1 MTTANA
7 YPVTQTIRTIG
18 ILGGG
23 QLGMMLAEAAMP
35 LGYQCVFLEDNAH
48 CPASLY
54 GQVFSSDQLDDFI
67 AAADVFT
74 LEFENTPTA
83 TVEKLA
89 NLSKSGNKQGMFP
102 PPIALDI
109 AQDRLKEKQ
118 MFNDLDIAT
127 VPFKEISSEADL
139 KHACEALG
147 LPIVLKTSRG
157 GYDGKGQYVIKQE
170 SDIKAAWQDLKD
182 AVSGKG
188 SLTPTPAPLIAE
200 GFIDFSREVSII
212 AARAQ
217 DGTVRCY
224 DLVENHHFHGVLAKT
239 QAPAVGTSHIFSQ
252 AKEAITTVMNHLGY
266 VGVMAL
272 ELFVTKDDRDHDFL
286 LANEIA
292 PRVHNSGHWSIEG
305 AITSQFENHIRAVVN
320 LPLGDTDN
328 VHPAIMVNVLGQYPD
343 ISALL
348 AIDGVHYH
356 SYHKSERKDRK
367 IAHITLMPN
376 DVVDLEPSMA
386 KVVAVLPNK
395 VGLRKEYES
404 RQQQEQVN
412 DDQLSSAQIKDT
424 GARDNSVSGSKALND
439 KAPDNKTPSNTVIAD
454 EPDKAAE
461 PKNANSEISNPAD
474 AKTKTAK
481 AKK

>member
-23 QLGMMLAEAAMP
+23 QLGMMLAQAALP
-35 LGYQCVFLEDNAH
+35 LGYQCVFLEDNID

-54 GQVFSSDQLDDFI
+54 GRVFSSEQLEDFI

-83 TVEKLA
+83 TVEQLAKLSQS
-89 NLSKSGNKQGMFP
+89 NIKSTGTKSTSTKQGMFP

-118 MFNDLDIAT
+118 MFNTLDIAT
-127 VPFKEISSEADL
+127 VPFMTVGSQAEL
-139 KHACEALG
+139 KQACDTLG

-157 GYDGKGQYVIKQE
+157 GYDGKGQFVIKQD
-170 SDIKAAWQDLKD
+170 SDIKLAWQDLKN
-182 AVSGKG
+182 AVSGEG

-200 GFIDFSREVSII
+200 GFINFSREVSII
-212 AARAQ
+212 AVRAQ

-224 DLVENHHFHGVLAKT
+224 DLVENHHHNGVLAKT
-239 QAPAVGTSHIFSQ
+239 QAPAVGTSHLFAQ
-252 AKEAITTVMNHLGY
+252 AKNAITTVMNHLGY

-272 ELFVTKDDRDHDFL
+272 ELFVTKNARGHDYL

-305 AITSQFENHIRAVVN
+305 AITSQFENHIRAVVG

-343 ISALL
+343 ISAVLN
-348 AIDGVHYH
+348 IDGAHYH
-356 SYHKSERKDRK
+356 SYHKAERDDRK

-376 DVVDLEPSMA
+376 DVIDLEPALA
-386 KVVAVLPNK
+386 KLVAVLPNK
-395 VGLRKEYES
+395 VGLDKKSAVTNSPEVNTPLSAHNNPESQGTTESQDADLNATKEASTITANY
-404 RQQQEQVN
+404 
-412 DDQLSSAQIKDT
+412 
-424 GARDNSVSGSKALND
+424 
-439 KAPDNKTPSNTVIAD
+439 KAPKNTHN
-454 EPDKAAE
+454 E
-461 PKNANSEISNPAD
+461 
-474 AKTKTAK
+474 AKE
-481 AKK
+481 

>member
-23 QLGMMLAEAAMP
+23 QLGMMLAQAALP
-35 LGYQCVFLEDNAH
+35 LGYQCVFLEDNAD

-54 GQVFSSDQLDDFI
+54 GKVFPSEQLDEFI

-83 TVEKLA
+83 TVEQLA
-89 NLSKSGNKQGMFP
+89 NLSKSDSKQGMFP
-102 PPIALDI
+102 PPLALDI
-109 AQDRLKEKQ
+109 AQDRLKEKG
-118 MFNDLDIAT
+118 MFNKLDIAT
-127 VPFKEISSEADL
+127 VPFMAVNSEAEL
-139 KHACEALG
+139 KQACDELG

-157 GYDGKGQYVIKQE
+157 GYDGKGQFVIKE
-170 SDIKAAWQDLKD
+170 DNDIKTAWHELKD

-200 GFIDFSREVSII
+200 GFINFSREVSII
-212 AARAQ
+212 AVRAQ
-217 DGTVRCY
+217 NGQVRCY
-224 DLVENHHFHGVLAKT
+224 DLVENHHHHGILAKT
-239 QAPAVGTSHIFSQ
+239 RAPAVGTSHLFQQ
-252 AKEAITTVMNHLGY
+252 ATDAISTVMNHLGY

-272 ELFVTKDDRDHDFL
+272 ELFVSKDARGNDYL

-328 VHPAIMVNVLGQYPD
+328 VHPAIMLNVLGQYPD
-343 ISALL
+343 ISAVLN
-348 AIDGVHYH
+348 IDGAHYH
-356 SYHKSERKDRK
+356 SYHKAEREDRK

-376 DVVDLEPSMA
+376 DVADLEPALA
-386 KVVAVLPNK
+386 KLVAVLPNK
-395 VGLRKEYES
+395 VGLDKKLAPTITEKQTSTLEEAS
-404 RQQQEQVN
+404 NTKPNSTSE
-412 DDQLSSAQIKDT
+412 
-424 GARDNSVSGSKALND
+424 DNENEVKGSQTEALLKTD
-439 KAPDNKTPSNTVIAD
+439 KAEK
-454 EPDKAAE
+454 
-461 PKNANSEISNPAD
+461 
-474 AKTKTAK
+474 
-481 AKK
+481 

>member
-1 MTTANA
+1 MTIANA
-7 YPVTQTIRTIG
+7 YPITQTIHTIG

-23 QLGMMLAEAAMP
+23 QLGMMLAQAALP
-35 LGYQCVFLEDNAH
+35 LGYRCVFLEDNAD

-54 GQVFSSDQLDDFI
+54 GQVFSSAQLDDFI

-74 LEFENTPTA
+74 LEFENTPTE

-89 NLSKSGNKQGMFP
+89 KLSADKQKQGMFP

-118 MFNDLDIAT
+118 LFNDLNIAT
-127 VPFKEISSEADL
+127 VPFLAVSSLSEL
-139 KHACEALG
+139 KQACESLG

-170 SDIKAAWQDLKD
+170 ADIKLAWQDLKD

-188 SLTPTPAPLIAE
+188 SLTATPAPLIAE
-200 GFIDFSREVSII
+200 GFASFSREVSII
-212 AARAQ
+212 AARGQ
-217 DGTVRCY
+217 DGSVRCY
-224 DLVENHHFHGVLAKT
+224 DLVENHHHQGILAKT
-239 QAPAVGTSHIFSQ
+239 QAPAIGTSHLFAQ
-252 AKEAITTVMNHLGY
+252 AKASMTTLMNHLDY
-266 VGVMAL
+266 VGVMAV
-272 ELFVTKDDRDHDFL
+272 ELFVTKDSRGHDAL

-305 AITSQFENHIRAVVN
+305 AITSQFENHIRAVVG

-343 ISALL
+343 ISATA

-356 SYHKSERKDRK
+356 SYHKEERDNRK

-376 DVVDLEPSMA
+376 DVADLEPALA
-386 KVVAVLPNK
+386 KLVAILPNK
-395 VGLRKEYES
+395 VGLDKQYAVATDSKDIAEDINPVNSQES
-404 RQQQEQVN
+404 PQTEQTIE
-412 DDQLSSAQIKDT
+412 DSTIKST
-424 GARDNSVSGSKALND
+424 D
-439 KAPDNKTPSNTVIAD
+439 K
-454 EPDKAAE
+454 KAA
-461 PKNANSEISNPAD
+461 K
-474 AKTKTAK
+474 
-481 AKK
+481 

>member
-23 QLGMMLAEAAMP
+23 QLGMMLAQAALP
-35 LGYQCVFLEDNAH
+35 LGYQCVFLEDNAD

-54 GQVFSSDQLDDFI
+54 GKVFSSEQLDEFI

-83 TVEKLA
+83 TVEQLA
-89 NLSKSGNKQGMFP
+89 NLSKSGSKQGMFP
-102 PPIALDI
+102 PPLALDI
-109 AQDRLKEKQ
+109 AQDRLKEKG
-118 MFNDLDIAT
+118 MFNELDIAT
-127 VPFKEISSEADL
+127 VPFMAVNSEAEL
-139 KHACEALG
+139 KQACDKLG

-157 GYDGKGQYVIKQE
+157 GYDGKGQFVIKE
-170 SDIKAAWQDLKD
+170 DSDIKTAWHELKD

-200 GFIDFSREVSII
+200 GFINFSREVSII
-212 AARAQ
+212 AVRAQ
-217 DGTVRCY
+217 SGQVRCY
-224 DLVENHHFHGVLAKT
+224 DLVENHHHHGILAKT
-239 QAPAVGTSHIFSQ
+239 RAPAVGTSHLFQQ
-252 AKEAITTVMNHLGY
+252 ATDAISTVMNHLGY

-272 ELFVTKDDRDHDFL
+272 ELFVSKDARGNDYL

-328 VHPAIMVNVLGQYPD
+328 VHPAIMLNVLGQYPD
-343 ISALL
+343 IRAVLN
-348 AIDGVHYH
+348 IDGAHYH
-356 SYHKSERKDRK
+356 SYHKAEREDRK

-376 DVVDLEPSMA
+376 DVADLEPALA
-386 KVVAVLPNK
+386 KLVAVLPNK
-395 VGLRKEYES
+395 VGLDKKLAPTITQKQTSTLEKASHTKPNSTSKDNENEVKGS
-404 RQQQEQVN
+404 QTEA
-412 DDQLSSAQIKDT
+412 SSNT
-424 GARDNSVSGSKALND
+424 D
-439 KAPDNKTPSNTVIAD
+439 KAEK
-454 EPDKAAE
+454 
-461 PKNANSEISNPAD
+461 
-474 AKTKTAK
+474 
-481 AKK
+481 

>member
-7 YPVTQTIRTIG
+7 YPVTQNIRTIG

-35 LGYQCVFLEDNAH
+35 LGYQCVFLEDSAD

-54 GQVFSSDQLDDFI
+54 GRVFHSEQLEAFI

-83 TVEKLA
+83 TVEQLA
-89 NLSKSGNKQGMFP
+89 NLSKSGSKQGMFP

-118 MFNDLDIAT
+118 MFNALEIAT
-127 VPFKEISSEADL
+127 VPFKEVNSEAEL
-139 KHACEALG
+139 QQACSELG

-157 GYDGKGQYVIKQE
+157 GYDGKGQFVIKQD

-182 AVSGKG
+182 AVSGQG
-188 SLTPTPAPLIAE
+188 ELTPTPAPLIAE
-200 GFIDFSREVSII
+200 GFIHFSREVSII
-212 AARAQ
+212 AARGQ
-217 DGTVRCY
+217 NGQMRCY
-224 DLVENHHFHGVLAKT
+224 DLVENHHHHGILAKT
-239 QAPAVGTSHIFSQ
+239 QAPAVGTSHLLKQ
-252 AKEAITTVMNHLGY
+252 ATDAITTVMNHLGY

-272 ELFVTKDDRDHDFL
+272 ELFVTKDVRGNDAV

-305 AITSQFENHIRAVVN
+305 AVTSQFENHIRAVVN

-328 VHPAIMVNVLGQYPD
+328 VHPAIMLNVLGQYPD
-343 ISALL
+343 ISAVL
-348 AIDGVHYH
+348 AIDGAHYH
-356 SYHKSERKDRK
+356 SYHKAEREDRK

-376 DVVDLEPSMA
+376 DVADLEPALA
-386 KVVAVLPNK
+386 KLVAVLPNK
-395 VGLRKEYES
+395 VGLDKKSATVNNQPKATNDQSTIGNDTVKAIENP
-404 RQQQEQVN
+404 QVDTD
-412 DDQLSSAQIKDT
+412 DDQT
-424 GARDNSVSGSKALND
+424 DNAIDV
-439 KAPDNKTPSNTVIAD
+439 
-454 EPDKAAE
+454 
-461 PKNANSEISNPAD
+461 
-474 AKTKTAK
+474 KTKTAK
-481 AKK
+481 VKK

>member
-23 QLGMMLAEAAMP
+23 QLGMMLAEAALP
-35 LGYQCVFLEDNAH
+35 LGYQCVFLEDNAN

-54 GQVFSSDQLDDFI
+54 GKVLSSEQLDEFI

-83 TVEKLA
+83 TVEQLA

-102 PPIALDI
+102 PPLALDI

-118 MFNDLDIAT
+118 MFNELDIAT
-127 VPFKEISSEADL
+127 VPFMAVGSEAEL
-139 KHACEALG
+139 TQACDELG

-157 GYDGKGQYVIKQE
+157 GYDGKGQFVIKE
-170 SDIKAAWQDLKD
+170 ENDIKAAWQALKD

-188 SLTPTPAPLIAE
+188 ALTSAPAPLIAE
-200 GFIDFSREVSII
+200 GFINFSREVSII
-212 AARAQ
+212 AVRAQ
-217 DGTVRCY
+217 NGQVRCY
-224 DLVENHHFHGVLAKT
+224 DLVENHHHNGILAKT
-239 QAPAVGTSHIFSQ
+239 RAPAVGTSHLFQQ
-252 AKEAITTVMNHLGY
+252 ATDAITTVMNHLGY

-272 ELFVTKDDRDHDFL
+272 ELFVSKDARGNDYL

-328 VHPAIMVNVLGQYPD
+328 VHPAIMLNVLGQYPD
-343 ISALL
+343 ISAVLS
-348 AIDGVHYH
+348 IDGAHYH
-356 SYHKSERKDRK
+356 SYHKAERDDRK

-376 DVVDLEPSMA
+376 DVADLEPALA
-386 KVVAVLPNK
+386 KLVALLPNK
-395 VGLRKEYES
+395 VGLDKKLAPTITEHQAKTLEEANS
-404 RQQQEQVN
+404 TEPN
-412 DDQLSSAQIKDT
+412 SALGDANSSVKD
-424 GARDNSVSGSKALND
+424 SSKDALREALLNTD
-439 KAPDNKTPSNTVIAD
+439 KAQK
-454 EPDKAAE
+454 
-461 PKNANSEISNPAD
+461 
-474 AKTKTAK
+474 
-481 AKK
+481 

>member
-7 YPVTQTIRTIG
+7 YPVTQNIRTIG

-35 LGYQCVFLEDNAH
+35 LGYQCVFLEDSAD

-54 GQVFSSDQLDDFI
+54 GRVFHSEQLEAFI

-83 TVEKLA
+83 TVEQLA
-89 NLSKSGNKQGMFP
+89 NLSKSGSKQGMFP

-118 MFNDLDIAT
+118 MFNALEIAT
-127 VPFKEISSEADL
+127 VPFKEVNSEAEL
-139 KHACEALG
+139 QRACSELG

-157 GYDGKGQYVIKQE
+157 GYDGKGQFVIKQD

-182 AVSGKG
+182 AVSGQG
-188 SLTPTPAPLIAE
+188 ELTPTPAPLIAE
-200 GFIDFSREVSII
+200 GFIHFSREVSII
-212 AARAQ
+212 AARGQ
-217 DGTVRCY
+217 NGQMRCY
-224 DLVENHHFHGVLAKT
+224 DLVENHHHHGILAKT
-239 QAPAVGTSHIFSQ
+239 QAPAVGTSHLLKQ
-252 AKEAITTVMNHLGY
+252 ATDAITTIMNHLDY

-272 ELFVTKDDRDHDFL
+272 ELFVTKDARGNDSV

-305 AITSQFENHIRAVVN
+305 AVTSQFENHIRAVVN

-328 VHPAIMVNVLGQYPD
+328 VHPAIMLNILGQYPD
-343 ISALL
+343 ISAVLN
-348 AIDGVHYH
+348 IDGAHYH
-356 SYHKSERKDRK
+356 SYHKAEREDRK

-376 DVVDLEPSMA
+376 DVADLEPALA
-386 KVVAVLPNK
+386 KLVAVLPNK
-395 VGLRKEYES
+395 VGLDKKS
-404 RQQQEQVN
+404 ATVN
-412 DDQLSSAQIKDT
+412 NQPKMVDNQSATGDD
-424 GARDNSVSGSKALND
+424 NNKALKKSQVKTD
-439 KAPDNKTPSNTVIAD
+439 DNQKDIAVD
-454 EPDKAAE
+454 VK
-461 PKNANSEISNPAD
+461 
-474 AKTKTAK
+474 AKTEKV
-481 AKK
+481 KK

>member
-35 LGYQCVFLEDNAH
+35 LGYQCVFLEDNAD

-54 GQVFSSDQLDDFI
+54 GRVFHSEQLEAFI

-83 TVEKLA
+83 TVKQLTD
-89 NLSKSGNKQGMFP
+89 LSKAGDKHGMFP
-102 PPIALDI
+102 PLIALDI

-118 MFNDLDIAT
+118 MFNALDIAT
-127 VPFKEISSEADL
+127 VPFREVSSEAEL
-139 KHACEALG
+139 QQACHELG

-157 GYDGKGQYVIKQE
+157 GYDGKGQFVIKQD
-170 SDIKAAWQDLKD
+170 SNIKTAWQDLKD

-200 GFIDFSREVSII
+200 GFINFSREVSII
-212 AARAQ
+212 AVRGQ
-217 DGTVRCY
+217 NGQVRCY
-224 DLVENHHFHGVLAKT
+224 DLVENHHHYGILAKT
-239 QAPAVGTSHIFSQ
+239 QAPAVGTSHLFQQ
-252 AKEAITTVMNHLGY
+252 ATNAITTIMNHLGY

-272 ELFVTKDDRDHDFL
+272 ELFVTKDERGNDVL

-305 AITSQFENHIRAVVN
+305 AITSQFENHIRAIVD

-328 VHPAIMVNVLGQYPD
+328 VHPAIMINVLGQYPD
-343 ISALL
+343 ISAVLN
-348 AIDGVHYH
+348 IDGAHYH
-356 SYHKSERKDRK
+356 SYHKAERDDRK

-376 DVVDLEPSMA
+376 DVADLDPALA
-386 KVVAVLPNK
+386 KLVAVLPNK
-395 VGLRKEYES
+395 VGLDKK
-404 RQQQEQVN
+404 
-412 DDQLSSAQIKDT
+412 SSP
-424 GARDNSVSGSKALND
+424 V
-439 KAPDNKTPSNTVIAD
+439 DNKSAAVDAPINAETKAEKTLEDTDVSAEGRQTEKPVKATV
-454 EPDKAAE
+454 
-461 PKNANSEISNPAD
+461 N
-474 AKTKTAK
+474 K

>member
-1 MTTANA
+1 MTTANV

-23 QLGMMLAEAAMP
+23 QLGMMLAQAALP
-35 LGYQCVFLEDNAH
+35 LGYQCVFLEDNSD

-54 GQVFSSDQLDDFI
+54 GHVYSNQQLDEFI

-83 TVEKLA
+83 TVEQLA
-89 NLSKSGNKQGMFP
+89 GLADSGKKQGMFP

-118 MFNDLDIAT
+118 MFNTLDIAT
-127 VPFKEISSEADL
+127 VPFMAVNSQTEL
-139 KHACEALG
+139 QRACDTLG

-157 GYDGKGQYVIKQE
+157 GYDGKGQYIIKQD

-188 SLTPTPAPLIAE
+188 SLTSTPAPLIAE
-200 GFIDFSREVSII
+200 GFIIFSREVSII

-217 DGTVRCY
+217 DGCVRCY
-224 DLVENHHFHGVLAKT
+224 DLVENHHHHGILAKT
-239 QAPAVGTSHIFSQ
+239 QAPAVGTSHLFAQ
-252 AKEAITTVMNHLGY
+252 AQDTMTTLMNHLDY

-272 ELFVTKDDRDHDFL
+272 ELFVSKDARGNDYL

-305 AITSQFENHIRAVVN
+305 AVTSQFENHIRAVVG

-328 VHPAIMVNVLGQYPD
+328 VHPAIMVNVLGQYPN
-343 ISALL
+343 ISAIL
-348 AIDGVHYH
+348 AIDGAHYH
-356 SYHKSERKDRK
+356 SYHKAEREDRK

-376 DVVDLEPSMA
+376 DVVDLDPA
-386 KVVAVLPNK
+386 LAQLVAVLPNK
-395 VGLRKEYES
+395 VGLDKKHAIADKHSNEMDTQDTVTEP
-404 RQQQEQVN
+404 ET
-412 DDQLSSAQIKDT
+412 SATIKDST
-424 GARDNSVSGSKALND
+424 TNTNSKVDNN
-439 KAPDNKTPSNTVIAD
+439 SN
-454 EPDKAAE
+454 
-461 PKNANSEISNPAD
+461 N
-474 AKTKTAK
+474 K

>member
-35 LGYQCVFLEDNAH
+35 LGYQCVFLEDSAD

-54 GQVFSSDQLDDFI
+54 GRVFHSDQLADFI

-83 TVEKLA
+83 TVEQLTD
-89 NLSKSGNKQGMFP
+89 LSKSGSKQGMFP
-102 PPIALDI
+102 PLIALDI

-118 MFNDLDIAT
+118 MFNSLDIAT
-127 VPFKEISSEADL
+127 VPFMAVNSEADL
-139 KHACEALG
+139 QQACHELG

-157 GYDGKGQYVIKQE
+157 GYDGKGQFVIRQD

-182 AVSGKG
+182 AVTGKG

-200 GFIDFSREVSII
+200 GFINFSRELSII

-217 DGTVRCY
+217 NGQVRCY
-224 DLVENHHFHGVLAKT
+224 DLVENHHHNGILAKT
-239 QAPAVGTSHIFSQ
+239 QAPAVGTSHLFKQ
-252 AKEAITTVMNHLGY
+252 ATDAITKIMNHLDY

-272 ELFVTKDDRDHDFL
+272 ELFVTKDARGHDTL

-305 AITSQFENHIRAVVN
+305 AVTSQFENHIRAVVN

-328 VHPAIMVNVLGQYPD
+328 VHPAIMLNVLGQYPD
-343 ISALL
+343 ISAVLN
-348 AIDGVHYH
+348 IDGAHYH
-356 SYHKSERKDRK
+356 SYHKAERDDRK

-376 DVVDLEPSMA
+376 DVADLEPALA
-386 KVVAVLPNK
+386 KLVATLPNK
-395 VGLRKEYES
+395 MGLEKKP
-404 RQQQEQVN
+404 
-412 DDQLSSAQIKDT
+412 SAIDSQ
-424 GARDNSVSGSKALND
+424 
-439 KAPDNKTPSNTVIAD
+439 P
-454 EPDKAAE
+454 KAADSLTTTDNNNDNILE
-461 PKNANSEISNPAD
+461 STEIHIDDSQTTQAID
-474 AKTKTAK
+474 AK
-481 AKK
+481 AKTEKVKK